1 MQATHLKTIVLAIAL
16 CGSSA
21 CSRGA
26 APAQAGTAM
35 DPSGAAANAPSG
47 DTGSMGAIANPC
59 DVITTADVAS
69 LFTAPAKA
77 RSSAALSPE
86 YKNCQYATKS
96 GDIVDVVVSQ
106 LGPGNDMAWKTATTY
121 SHIDVPLAGIGDAA
135 MRSNNGTK
143 LAARKGNMFCGM
155 QLSGYDSPDST
166 VTADRGEALARK
178 LGALCNKVFASH

>member
-1 MQATHLKTIVLAIAL
+1 MQSTHLKTIALVIAL
-16 CGSSA
+16 CGVSA

-47 DTGSMGAIANPC
+47 DTGSTGAIANPC
-59 DVITTADVAS
+59 DVITPADVAGV
-69 LFTAPAKA
+69 FTVPAKA
-77 RSSAALSPE
+77 AATAALTPE
-86 YKNCQYATKS
+86 YKNCQYRTPSAF
-96 GDIVDVVVSQ
+96 VDVVVSQ
-106 LGPGNDMAWKTATTY
+106 MDSGNDMPWRTATTY

-135 MRSNNGTK
+135 MRNTNGTK

-166 VTADRGEALARK
+166 VTGDRGEALARK